1 MKHSIKKEITVI
13 FLLLIIGIIVIC
25 MLMNTVFLEK
35 FYMSD
40 KQQTLLTVYDWIDKK
55 VQNDDITSSDFVNKF
70 NETCDS
76 KNISVLVTTPNWEE
90 VLSSSGHDMVR
101 RMQMIIFGLDPD
113 KGDELVLGSGINVR
127 GKGPIVTHTEK
138 IKIC

>member
-55 VQNDDITSSDFVNKF
+55 VQNDDIT
-70 NETCDS
+70 
-76 KNISVLVTTPNWEE
+76 
-90 VLSSSGHDMVR
+90 
-101 RMQMIIFGLDPD
+101 
-113 KGDELVLGSGINVR
+113 
-127 GKGPIVTHTEK
+127 
-138 IKIC
+138 